1 MQRAR
6 SVVIPC
12 PSTLW
17 RTLNVLAKSAPIST
31 TPSWPWLNSS
41 DILNTMKTFN
51 KDLFKKD
58 GQYLL
63 YGPDNRFV
71 ARFKHGGPFTMS
83 RFRKELI
90 ASHTPE
96 SYFREY
102 DRGVAPLNILKE
114 ANPGWYDGIM
124 TAFKLGTL

>member
-1 MQRAR
+1 
-6 SVVIPC
+6 
-12 PSTLW
+12 
-17 RTLNVLAKSAPIST
+17 
-31 TPSWPWLNSS
+31 
-41 DILNTMKTFN
+41 MKAFN

-63 YGPDNRFV
+63 YGADRKFV

-96 SYFREY
+96 TYFKEMAE
-102 DRGVAPLNILKE
+102 GKAPLTILKD
-114 ANPGWYDGIM
+114 ANPDWYNRIM
-124 TAFKLGTL
+124 TAFKLDARASALDKHPFVQAAKRLGTL

>member
-1 MQRAR
+1 
-6 SVVIPC
+6 
-12 PSTLW
+12 
-17 RTLNVLAKSAPIST
+17 
-31 TPSWPWLNSS
+31 
-41 DILNTMKTFN
+41 MKAFN

-63 YGPDNRFV
+63 YGADNRFV

-96 SYFREY
+96 SYFKEM
-102 DRGVAPLNILKE
+102 DAGKAPLTILKD
-114 ANPGWYDGIM
+114 ANPSWYSSIINR
-124 TAFKLGTL
+124 FKLGIL